1 MLLNMNIWKLY
12 LQHYVRGSC
21 NVLTIYFLRSM
32 ILVMYKLNK
41 NHNKYY
47 ETKGVVKCKYLN
59 QSTPSILP
67 ILSEICQKLD
77 VSRDLNFYKV

>member
-1 MLLNMNIWKLY
+1 MHRVVLVRNKFSYRCTRTLLKMNIWKLY

-47 ETKGVVKCKYLN
+47 ETKGVVKCN
-59 QSTPSILP
+59 VIL
-67 ILSEICQKLD
+67 
-77 VSRDLNFYKV
+77 